1 MSGTQRLY
9 INITVQDQFVLKI
22 VPTLLHLRRLNMI
35 EIGHS
40 TDPYLIHQFSTKISG
55 DLVVMASNVVGDQFI
70 IGSTKAGMSTDSSW
84 LCTDARTKDT
94 NPADWSPA
102 VEMGPDKSDE
112 FDKFSNCPVAQRPC
126 AKRIWAQNDPGTGQP
141 PTEVV
146 CTKRQGIPSDGE
158 QHIRT
163 IFHFCY
169 LQELTS

>member
-1 MSGTQRLY
+1 MASKEAVVDWCNNDVTAHWQNR
-9 INITVQDQFVLKI
+9 
-22 VPTLLHLRRLNMI
+22 TLLLPPI
-35 EIGHS
+35 EAIKKL
-40 TDPYLIHQFSTKISG
+40 YFSCG

-94 NPADWSPA
+94 NPDDWSPA

-158 QHIRT
+158 QHIRK
-163 IFHFCY
+163 IFYFCY